1 MTTNTKKNYAW
12 AEDILLKM
20 EGISDAD
27 AQKVGEELEHIAK
40 EKGKLTPEGVVAWAE
55 INKDS
60 ELHKCFTWDVD
71 EEASK
76 WRLLKARKIVGRI
89 RVYYIETPNDEP
101 DVTHYAYQSL
111 SVDQE
116 RQYLNIE
123 TVVNDSELTD
133 RAVRQALIGLR
144 QWVKRNNYLRK
155 QLGIMDSI
163 EVVLKKEGLL

>member
-1 MTTNTKKNYAW
+1 M
-12 AEDILLKM
+12 
-20 EGISDAD
+20 
-27 AQKVGEELEHIAK
+27 
-40 EKGKLTPEGVVAWAE
+40 
-55 INKDS
+55 
-60 ELHKCFTWDVD
+60 
-71 EEASK
+71 
-76 WRLLKARKIVGRI
+76 
-89 RVYYIETPNDEP
+89 
-101 DVTHYAYQSL
+101 THYAYQSL

-163 EVVLKKEGLL
+163 EVVLKKEGLLCHHYKQDGKHAFITLYTHHLADPLL